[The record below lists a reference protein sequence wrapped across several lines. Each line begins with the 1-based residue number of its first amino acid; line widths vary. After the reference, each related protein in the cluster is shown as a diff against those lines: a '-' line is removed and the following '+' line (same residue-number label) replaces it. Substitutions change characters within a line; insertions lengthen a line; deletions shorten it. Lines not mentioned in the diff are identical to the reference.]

1 MTTDRKKLYL
11 VSISIFVV
19 LLLTLFVPNGSG
31 RILAAIFLLP
41 LAAVTYFLIKKRAIL
56 SINKYQILLIMAV
69 IGILYLMF
77 YYVSGISLGFTKTGY
92 GLKADIIFRLTIPI
106 AAIICSTEII
116 RFVLCAQKDKFATAF
131 AYLICLASDILICSS
146 ISGITNSSIFMDVI
160 GLTLFPGL
168 LYNLLYNYLSARY
181 GWAPNLVYRAL
192 TVWVF
197 YLIPYGSAISDSL
210 IALINMMIPIGIFFF
225 IDSLYERKRRY
236 ALGQK
241 SRFRRVMSKIL
252 TVVVVIIMIG
262 TIMLVSN
269 HFYYGSL
276 VIATE
281 SMTGELNKGDVIIF
295 ERYEDQLI
303 IEGQVIVFVQNKSM
317 VVHRVADIKIINGN
331 TYYYTKG
338 DANED
343 LDAGFITDGDIVGL
357 VNYKVPFIGF
367 PTLWVRSLFS
377 H

>member
-146 ISGITNSSIFMDVI
+146 ISGITNFSIFMDVI